1 MPVNI
6 RRMRVEDSRFVPL
19 NRGSSFRGIGEAR
32 IMKHIVYGI
41 VVGLILGGLF
51 GFSTVSFAGKWE
63 AKANLHIGRYA
74 HATSVVN
81 GKIYA
86 IGGQDNSPQIMP
98 PVEEYDPV
106 ADTWTEKSRIPVGR
120 FLLSAS
126 TVGEKI
132 YVIGGFDGLD
142 AFARVDEYDPKTD
155 TWAQK
160 ADMPTPRLALTTVTV
175 GKKIYAIGGANA
187 DMIPSGAVEVYDPAT
202 DTWEQKADMPSPRWN
217 LASAAVLGTIYV
229 IGGCLSDSDRKGS
242 NIVEAYAPATDT
254 WEEKADF
261 WLDTNGIS
269 ASAVDNGMIY
279 VFGGQKW
286 EGKEGKGGVQAAGKW
301 VVYKTVAE
309 YDRTENKWRM
319 VEEMLTERWGLG
331 TGVIDGK
338 IYAVGGWPRRVD
350 WWVNREKTEEYTP
363 DGWPF
368 PVNLLS
374 VSSRDKLATTW
385 GEIKRRQ

>member
-1 MPVNI
+1 MRTSV
-6 RRMRVEDSRFVPL
+6 RRMQVEDSRFV
-19 NRGSSFRGIGEAR
+19 GEIR
-32 IMKHIVYGI
+32 TMKHIVCGI
-41 VVGLILGGLF
+41 FMGLTLGGFF

-63 AKANLHIGRYA
+63 AKANMHVGRYA
-74 HATSVVN
+74 LATSAVN

-86 IGGQDNSPQIMP
+86 IGGQDNSPQIQP

-106 ADTWTEKSRIPVGR
+106 ANTWTQKGRIPVGR

-126 TVGEKI
+126 AVGEKI

-155 TWAQK
+155 TWTQK
-160 ADMPTPRLALTTVTV
+160 ADMPTPRLGLTTVV
-175 GKKIYAIGGANA
+175 VAKKIYAIGGADA
-187 DMIPSGAVEVYDPAT
+187 DMVPSGAVEVYDPAT
-202 DTWEQKADMPSPRWN
+202 DTWEQKADMPNPRWN

-229 IGGCLSDSDRKGS
+229 IGGCLTDSARKGS
-242 NIVEAYAPATDT
+242 NVVEAYTPFTDT
-254 WEEKADF
+254 WEQKADF

-279 VFGGQKW
+279 VLGGQKW
-286 EGKEGKGGVQAAGKW
+286 EGKEGKGGVMAAGKW
-301 VVYKTVAE
+301 TVYKTVAE
-309 YDRTENKWRM
+309 YNRAKNIWKM
-319 VEEMLTERWGLG
+319 VEEMPTERWGLG
-331 TGVIDGK
+331 TSVIDGK

-368 PVNLLS
+368 PRSLLS
-374 VSSRDKLATTW
+374 VSPRGKLATTW
-385 GEIKRRQ
+385 AEVKHRQ